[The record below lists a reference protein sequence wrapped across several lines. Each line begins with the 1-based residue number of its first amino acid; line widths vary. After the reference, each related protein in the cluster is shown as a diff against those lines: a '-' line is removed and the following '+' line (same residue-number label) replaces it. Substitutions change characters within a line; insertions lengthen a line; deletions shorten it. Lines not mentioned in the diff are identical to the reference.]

1 VNSRWAAFETVHSTI
16 GHNRGQVMARIKLH
30 YAWIIALVTFFILL
44 VTAGIRAVPGV
55 LMVPLESEFGWNRA
69 AISAAVAINIALFG
83 LIGPFAASVMDRFG
97 MRRVIL
103 AAVGLLAISVAL
115 TTMMRT
121 QWQLTLLWGIC
132 VGTGT
137 GVTSMVLAA
146 IVATRWFEAR
156 RGLVMG
162 VLSAANATGQLIF
175 LPMLARL
182 IDARGWRTA
191 ALAVTAAAVVVFVVV
206 LVFMRDRPEDLG
218 LTRYGET
225 GPTAASSAAPAMP
238 PLAALRF
245 AMRTRAFW
253 ILAGTFFVCG
263 ASTNGLIGTHLI
275 AACHDYGIPQ
285 VRSAELLAVMGIF
298 DILGT
303 TASGW
308 LTDRYSSRYL
318 LFAYYTLRGVSLLYL
333 PFTLEQGAH
342 GLGWFAIFYG
352 LDWVAT
358 VPPTVRL
365 TSDSFGRENTGVI
378 YGWIGA
384 SHQLGASLAAFG
396 AGAIRTSLGNYQLAF
411 WLAGGLC
418 VLAGVSFLTVGRGAL
433 LRRAVPVSVQTI
445 EFAPSNR

>member
-1 VNSRWAAFETVHSTI
+1 
-16 GHNRGQVMARIKLH
+16 
-30 YAWIIALVTFFILL
+30 
-44 VTAGIRAVPGV
+44 
-55 LMVPLESEFGWNRA
+55 
-69 AISAAVAINIALFG
+69 
-83 LIGPFAASVMDRFG
+83 
-97 MRRVIL
+97 
-103 AAVGLLAISVAL
+103 
-115 TTMMRT
+115 
-121 QWQLTLLWGIC
+121 LTLLWGVC

-156 RGLVMG
+156 RGLVTG

-182 IDARGWRTA
+182 IDAHGWRTA
-191 ALAVTAAAVVVFVVV
+191 ALAVTAAAVVVFAVV

-225 GPTAASSAAPAMP
+225 AASAATSSVRPMP
-238 PLAALRF
+238 PIAALRF
-245 AMRTRAFW
+245 ALRTRAFW
-253 ILAGTFFVCG
+253 VLAATFFICG

-308 LTDRYSSRYL
+308 LTDRFSSRHL
-318 LFAYYTLRGVSLLYL
+318 LFAYYTLRGLSLLYL
-333 PFTLEQGAH
+333 PFTLDQGAH
-342 GLGWFAIFYG
+342 GLGWFAVFYG

-365 TSDSFGRENTGVI
+365 TGDTFGRENTGVI

-396 AGAIRTSLGNYQLAF
+396 AGAIRTTLGSYQLAF
-411 WLAGGLC
+411 WIAGGLC
-418 VLAGVSFLTVGRGAL
+418 VLAGASFLTVGRAAL
-433 LRRAVPVSVQTI
+433 QRRIVPVGLHSLEMVS
-445 EFAPSNR
+445 SNR